1 MQNKMREQSEKLETV
16 SLNDIDGTLKRNE
29 RCQGCS
35 SWWHSVVV
43 QKRSRDTNR
52 CHSSISCWI
61 GRQEEGSGGLT
72 QADTT
77 PYRRSRP
84 ITHPPNTKSSINLE
98 AVLEEVDNW
107 EYLCDGN
114 TSRGNE
120 GRASG

>member
-1 MQNKMREQSEKLETV
+1 LETV

-29 RCQGCS
+29 RCQAAVVPGGTVS
-35 SWWHSVVV
+35 SYKNDLEIQIDVTAVLVVGWV
-43 QKRSRDTNR
+43 GKKR
-52 CHSSISCWI
+52 
-61 GRQEEGSGGLT
+61 
-72 QADTT
+72 AT

-84 ITHPPNTKSSINLE
+84 ITHPPNTESSINLE

-107 EYLCDGN
+107 ECLCDGN